1 MDLSTYMLDQKIIFF
16 NNCGL
21 FLFSIPS
28 NDGSAIGLPKYS
40 LIFVFLQ
47 ILSTVS
53 IDKFDIQ
60 LDYQES
66 EIPDNVARAASL
78 SYERSY

>member
-21 FLFSIPS
+21 FIFSIPS

-53 IDKFDIQ
+53 IDIQ